1 MRYRRQ
7 SSGVKVTVGYN
18 RCKIGRQ
25 AGTIFKRRLFE
36 RSIGRILMTRIL
48 ANVMRII
55 ERGDQ
60 EERLFGIATQE
71 GNTCLGKTEIIMP
84 VQVLETESLLR
95 RQGIGMRVPFPGIC
109 AFVSAFFQ

>member
-1 MRYRRQ
+1 MVLPALESQGIGIIRIDR
-7 SSGVKVTVGYN
+7 
-18 RCKIGRQ
+18 KIGRQ

-60 EERLFGIATQE
+60 KERLFGIAAQE
-71 GNTCLGKTEIIMP
+71 GNTCLPMTNLQFVII
-84 VQVLETESLLR
+84 EWIFR
-95 RQGIGMRVPFPGIC
+95 RK
-109 AFVSAFFQ
+109 